1 MFELIKQGRKK
12 KRGDEQKKNLFKL
25 FKLLKRQGPVAM
37 WEVGKGGVAGR
48 HFFWKK
54 ISATQLLLLQVLH
67 ALNSEP
73 FPTNAEA
80 EAKAKAPNY
89 S

>member
-1 MFELIKQGRKK
+1 
-12 KRGDEQKKNLFKL
+12 
-25 FKLLKRQGPVAM
+25 M

>member
-1 MFELIKQGRKK
+1 
-12 KRGDEQKKNLFKL
+12 
-25 FKLLKRQGPVAM
+25 M

-54 ISATQLLLLQVLH
+54 ISATKLLLQVLH

-80 EAKAKAPNY
+80 KAKAPNY